1 MSSIDVMVS
10 TPGDEASGKGLS
22 ALIHGLKEMDQVAL
36 VRYVP
41 RKNASPQVGIL
52 YPVIHSTHECLY
64 WAAIPFAEDVRY
76 ARSPSSMH
84 AFNTARASSLLI
96 WLWMMMD
103 K

>member
-1 MSSIDVMVS
+1 MSSIDVMVA

-76 ARSPSSMH
+76 TIIFYPSYYVIPYNHHITVMQ
-84 AFNTARASSLLI
+84 L
-96 WLWMMMD
+96 
-103 K
+103 